1 MGLTW
6 EQVNGDASGTYN
18 VTMVSPEVYVL
29 ISKVIGVVS
38 CVVAFMV
45 FVKPKLLN

>member
-18 VTMVSPEVYVL
+18 VTVVSPEMYVL
-29 ISKVIGVVS
+29 ISKAIGVVS
-38 CVVAFMV
+38 CIIAFAVV
-45 FVKPKLLN
+45 VKPKLLN